1 MRRVFLLIITLLLL
15 PGTRGHAQLSLEEC
29 QARARANYPLD
40 RQRDL
45 IEQERAI
52 DLRDANKG
60 YLPRLSLAAR
70 ATYQSDVTR
79 LPVSLP
85 GVNIDELS
93 RDQYQ
98 AVAEVNQV
106 LWDGGHIS
114 AVKKMTEASSATRQ
128 RQADVDLHAL
138 RERVNQLFFGILLA
152 EEQSRQHTLLREEL
166 QRTHERV
173 SAYVAR
179 GIARAPDLDAVRV
192 EQVQAAQ
199 REAETLA
206 TRDAARAMLGI
217 LVGEEIGELIKPS
230 ARVGGIS
237 PAGANRP
244 ELLLFQAQ
252 RDHATTQ
259 LGLLHAKNR
268 PRVGL
273 FAQGGYGNPGL
284 NMLKPSFTAYY
295 LGGIRLSWD
304 LGNLYTLRGERR
316 QVALR
321 QEMVESRRET
331 FLVNLSVETARARAE
346 IEKWHALLEQDDEIV
361 VLREKIAESAGAGVQ
376 GGVASVLDWMRE
388 VNRLDQARQ
397 ARALHEIQWLSAIY
411 ALKQTLGE

>member
-1 MRRVFLLIITLLLL
+1 MITPLLL
-15 PGTRGHAQLSLEEC
+15 PCARGQARLSLEEC
-29 QARARANYPLD
+29 QERARANYPLD
-40 RQRDL
+40 GQHAL
-45 IEQERAI
+45 IEQALAI

-79 LPVSLP
+79 LPFSLP
-85 GVNIDELS
+85 GASIDELS

-98 AVAEVNQV
+98 AVLEVSQV
-106 LWDGGHIS
+106 LWDGGHIP
-114 AVKKMTEASSATRQ
+114 AIKKMTEASSATRQ

-152 EEQSRQHTLLREEL
+152 GEQARQHALLREEL
-166 QRTHERV
+166 QRTLERV
-173 SAYVAR
+173 SAYVERGVAR
-179 GIARAPDLDAVRV
+179 PPDLDAVRV

-206 TRDAARAMLGI
+206 TRDALRAMLGI
-217 LVGEEIGELIKPS
+217 LVGEEIGELIRPAARGDGLSPS
-230 ARVGGIS
+230 
-237 PAGANRP
+237 GANRP
-244 ELLLFQAQ
+244 ELSLFQAR
-252 RDHATTQ
+252 RDHAATR
-259 LGLLHAKNR
+259 LELLRAKNR

-284 NMLKPSFTAYY
+284 NMLKPSFTGYY
-295 LGGIRLSWD
+295 IGGIRLSWD
-304 LGNLYTLRGERR
+304 FGNLYTLRGERR
-316 QVALR
+316 QVALQ
-321 QEMVESRRET
+321 QEMVEVNRET

-346 IEKWHALLEQDDEIV
+346 IEKWRALLAQDDEIV
-361 VLREKIAESAGAGVQ
+361 ALRERIAGSVEAGVQ

-411 ALKQTLGE
+411 ALRQTLGE